1 MQVLL
6 AAGADPN
13 LGTGHGTVPLFR
25 ARSIP
30 AAQALLDAGARIHAT
45 DNAGRN
51 ALMYRA
57 LQYAE
62 VLRFLLERGVDP
74 NHTDN
79 KGRTPLHYAC
89 EVAVVAATELL
100 LQFGATAAEKADRD
114 GATPV
119 DLAMQ
124 RGRIEAV
131 RLLEPLIQDPALKAK
146 IAEWLEEKRG
156 PEGTGPAG

>member
-13 LGTGHGTVPLFR
+13 LGNRDGIVPLFR
-25 ARSIP
+25 AKAVP
-30 AAQALLDAGARIHAT
+30 TAQALFAAGGNLHAT
-45 DNAGRN
+45 DKTGRN
-51 ALMYRA
+51 ALTHQA
-57 LQYAE
+57 LPHAE

-89 EVAVVAATELL
+89 AGAVGAATELL
-100 LQFGATAAEKADRD
+100 LQFGATTAEKADRN

-131 RLLEPLIQDPALKAK
+131 RLLEPLIQDPALKGK
-146 IAEWLEEKRG
+146 IAEWLEEKGG
-156 PEGTGPAG
+156 PEDTGSAG